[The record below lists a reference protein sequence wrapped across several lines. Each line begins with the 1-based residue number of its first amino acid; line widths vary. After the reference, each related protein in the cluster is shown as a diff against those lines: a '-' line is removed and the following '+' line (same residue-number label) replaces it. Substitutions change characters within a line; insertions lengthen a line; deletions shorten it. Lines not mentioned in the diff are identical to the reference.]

1 MKVFSRI
8 LSLVSVLVLFF
19 TGCQEYDDTEIKGR
33 VDNLESKVTELRLL
47 VEKINSNLTSLVTA
61 VDALNNQDQI
71 VSVEKLPAGNGY
83 TITFKKSGTITI
95 YNGEKGL
102 DGKNGTDGLDGKDGK
117 SPVISI
123 SQDSD
128 GKYYWTLDGE
138 WLLVNGQKVPATA
151 EVTVPKIKV
160 EDGKFLFS
168 TNGTDWVVIGDAGTS
183 GIGLIKNVREDVENN
198 SVIIELSDREI
209 VIPKGQNFALVIKA
223 DEIGIKAGE
232 TVNVEY
238 SLISADNAIVRALPE
253 NGYTVKVNPISATKG
268 QLSITAPS
276 PVVDAS
282 ILIVAVNG
290 NGVMSGKILSIAEG
304 KLDVKADATPVPA
317 EGGSVTVE
325 ITTNLDYEIVIPES
339 AKTWITLVETK
350 ALRTDNV
357 TFSVAQNTEA
367 TQRTAEVEVRVD
379 GAKVQS
385 FNIVQQA
392 KVVVEEK
399 WKTVDLKSLYQDS
412 AYLAASTSWGNFTSS
427 DNWTTTT
434 TKLFEVKNIFEG
446 ESVESVVGLSGG
458 TNAPGQLESPSISGG
473 CKKLRI
479 EYGYHTMPKSM
490 QKGIS
495 INVKL
500 TSASGAELYNDNIIV
515 EYGDGVAFATLKDK
529 KQSWEKELK
538 VDGNFKVTIK
548 NNCPSNKTAQ
558 AYDTFDIL
566 SVSWISCLNS
576 LLSGKSSGRLL

>member
-102 DGKNGTDGLDGKDGK
+102 DGNNGTDGLDGKDGK

-325 ITTNLDYEIVIPES
+325 ITTNLDYEIVVPEA

-357 TFSVAQNTEA
+357 TFAVAQNTEA

-434 TKLFEVKNIFEG
+434 TKLFEVKNIFDG

-566 SVSWISCLNS
+566 SVSWISCLN
-576 LLSGKSSGRLL
+576 

>member
-33 VDNLESKVTELRLL
+33 VDNLESQVTELRLL

-325 ITTNLDYEIVIPES
+325 ITTNLDYEIVVPEA

-367 TQRTAEVEVRVD
+367 TQRTAEVEVRVV

-434 TKLFEVKNIFEG
+434 TKLFEVKNIFDG

-566 SVSWISCLNS
+566 SVSWISCLN
-576 LLSGKSSGRLL
+576 

>member
-33 VDNLESKVTELRLL
+33 VDNLESQVTELRLL

-102 DGKNGTDGLDGKDGK
+102 DGKNGTDGSDGKDGK

-325 ITTNLDYEIVIPES
+325 ITTNLDYEIVVPEA
-339 AKTWITLVETK
+339 AKTWITLVEAK

-357 TFSVAQNTEA
+357 TFAVAQNTEA

-434 TKLFEVKNIFEG
+434 TKLFEVKNIFVG
-446 ESVESVVGLSGG
+446 ESVEAVVGLSGG

-566 SVSWISCLNS
+566 SVSWISCLN
-576 LLSGKSSGRLL
+576 

>member
-33 VDNLESKVTELRLL
+33 VDNLESQVTELRLL

-123 SQDSD
+123 SQDFD

-325 ITTNLDYEIVIPES
+325 ITTNLDYEIVIPEA

-434 TKLFEVKNIFEG
+434 TKLFEVKNIFDG

-566 SVSWISCLNS
+566 SVSWISCLN
-576 LLSGKSSGRLL
+576 

>member
-33 VDNLESKVTELRLL
+33 VDNLESQVTELRLL

-198 SVIIELSDREI
+198 SVIIELSDKEI

-223 DEIGIKAGE
+223 NEIGIKAGE

-325 ITTNLDYEIVIPES
+325 ITTNLDYEIVVPEA

-566 SVSWISCLNS
+566 SVSWISF
-576 LLSGKSSGRLL
+576 

>member
-33 VDNLESKVTELRLL
+33 VDNLESQVTELRLL

-102 DGKNGTDGLDGKDGK
+102 DGKNGTDGSDGKDGK

-198 SVIIELSDREI
+198 SVVIELSDREI

-282 ILIVAVNG
+282 ILIVSVNG

-325 ITTNLDYEIVIPES
+325 ITTNLDYEIVIPEA

-412 AYLAASTSWGNFTSS
+412 AYLAASTSWGYFTSS

-434 TKLFEVKNIFEG
+434 TKLFEVKNIFVG

-566 SVSWISCLNS
+566 SVSWISF
-576 LLSGKSSGRLL
+576 

>member
-33 VDNLESKVTELRLL
+33 VDNLESQVTELRLL

-198 SVIIELSDREI
+198 SVVIELSDREI

-325 ITTNLDYEIVIPES
+325 ITTNLDYEIVVPEA

-357 TFSVAQNTEA
+357 TFAVAQNTEA

-379 GAKVQS
+379 GVKVQS

-434 TKLFEVKNIFEG
+434 TKLFEVKNIFVG

-538 VDGNFKVTIK
+538 VEGDFKVTIK

-566 SVSWISCLNS
+566 SVSWISF
-576 LLSGKSSGRLL
+576 

>member
-8 LSLVSVLVLFF
+8 LSLVSVLALFF

-33 VDNLESKVTELRLL
+33 VDNLESQVTELRLL

-325 ITTNLDYEIVIPES
+325 ITTNLDYEIVIPEA

-515 EYGDGVAFATLKDK
+515 EYGDSVAFATLKDK

-538 VDGNFKVTIK
+538 VEGDFKVTIK

-566 SVSWISCLNS
+566 SVSWMSS
-576 LLSGKSSGRLL
+576 L

>member
-8 LSLVSVLVLFF
+8 LSLISVLALFF

-33 VDNLESKVTELRLL
+33 VDNLESQVTELRLL

-253 NGYTVKVNPISATKG
+253 NGYTVKVNSISATKG

-325 ITTNLDYEIVIPES
+325 ITTNLDYEIVVPEA

-357 TFSVAQNTEA
+357 TFAVAQNTEA

-379 GAKVQS
+379 GVKVQS

-566 SVSWISCLNS
+566 SVSWISCLN
-576 LLSGKSSGRLL
+576 

>member
-33 VDNLESKVTELRLL
+33 VDNLESQVTELRLL

-102 DGKNGTDGLDGKDGK
+102 DGKNGTDGSDGKDGK

-325 ITTNLDYEIVIPES
+325 ITTNLDYEIVIPEA

-379 GAKVQS
+379 GVKVQS

-566 SVSWISCLNS
+566 SVSWISCLN
-576 LLSGKSSGRLL
+576 

>member
-33 VDNLESKVTELRLL
+33 VDNLESQVTELRLL

-253 NGYTVKVNPISATKG
+253 NGYTVKVNSISATKG

-325 ITTNLDYEIVIPES
+325 ITTNLDYEIVVPEA

-357 TFSVAQNTEA
+357 TFAVAQNTEA

-434 TKLFEVKNIFEG
+434 TKLFEVKNIFVG
-446 ESVESVVGLSGG
+446 ESVEAVVGLSGG

-566 SVSWISCLNS
+566 SVSWISCLN
-576 LLSGKSSGRLL
+576 

>member
-8 LSLVSVLVLFF
+8 LSLISVLALFF

-33 VDNLESKVTELRLL
+33 VDNLESQVTELRLL

-253 NGYTVKVNPISATKG
+253 NGYIVKVNPISATKG

-357 TFSVAQNTEA
+357 TFAVAQNTEA

-379 GAKVQS
+379 GVKVQS

-566 SVSWISCLNS
+566 SVSWISCLN
-576 LLSGKSSGRLL
+576 

>member
-8 LSLVSVLVLFF
+8 LSLISVLALFF

-33 VDNLESKVTELRLL
+33 VDNLESQVTELRLL

-253 NGYTVKVNPISATKG
+253 NGYIVKVNPISATKG

-325 ITTNLDYEIVIPES
+325 ITTNLDYEIVVPEA

-357 TFSVAQNTEA
+357 TFAVAQNTEA

-379 GAKVQS
+379 GVKVQS

-566 SVSWISCLNS
+566 SVSWISCLN
-576 LLSGKSSGRLL
+576 

>member
-33 VDNLESKVTELRLL
+33 VDNLESQVTELRLL

-102 DGKNGTDGLDGKDGK
+102 DGKNGTDGSDGKDGK

-138 WLLVNGQKVPATA
+138 WLLVNGQKVLATA

-325 ITTNLDYEIVIPES
+325 ITTNLDYEIVIPEA

-434 TKLFEVKNIFEG
+434 AKLFEVKNIFEG

-566 SVSWISCLNS
+566 SVSWISCLN
-576 LLSGKSSGRLL
+576 

>member
-8 LSLVSVLVLFF
+8 LSLISVLALFF

-33 VDNLESKVTELRLL
+33 VDNLESQVTELRLL

-325 ITTNLDYEIVIPES
+325 ITTNLDYEIVVPEA

-357 TFSVAQNTEA
+357 TFAVAQNTEA

-379 GAKVQS
+379 GVKVQS

-434 TKLFEVKNIFEG
+434 TKLFEVKNIFVG

-566 SVSWISCLNS
+566 SVSWISF
-576 LLSGKSSGRLL
+576 

>member
-8 LSLVSVLVLFF
+8 LSLISVLALFF

-33 VDNLESKVTELRLL
+33 VDNLESQVTELRLL

-325 ITTNLDYEIVIPES
+325 ITTNLDYEIVIPEA

-566 SVSWISCLNS
+566 SVSWISCLN
-576 LLSGKSSGRLL
+576 

>member
-33 VDNLESKVTELRLL
+33 VDNLESQVTELRLL

-102 DGKNGTDGLDGKDGK
+102 DGKNGTDGSDGKDGK

-198 SVIIELSDREI
+198 SVVIELSDREI

-282 ILIVAVNG
+282 ILIVSVNG

-325 ITTNLDYEIVIPES
+325 ITTNLDYEIVIPEA

-434 TKLFEVKNIFEG
+434 TKLFEVKNIFDG

-548 NNCPSNKTAQ
+548 NNCPSNKTAR

-566 SVSWISCLNS
+566 SVSWISCLN
-576 LLSGKSSGRLL
+576 

>member
-33 VDNLESKVTELRLL
+33 VDNLESQVTELRLL

-325 ITTNLDYEIVIPES
+325 ITTNLDYEIVIPEA

-566 SVSWISCLNS
+566 SVSWISF
-576 LLSGKSSGRLL
+576 

>member
-33 VDNLESKVTELRLL
+33 VDNLESQVTELRLL

-325 ITTNLDYEIVIPES
+325 ITTNLDYEIVVPEA

-357 TFSVAQNTEA
+357 TFAVAQNTEA

-566 SVSWISCLNS
+566 SVSWISCLN
-576 LLSGKSSGRLL
+576 

>member
-33 VDNLESKVTELRLL
+33 VDNLESQVTELRLL

-325 ITTNLDYEIVIPES
+325 ITTNLDYEIVVPEA

-357 TFSVAQNTEA
+357 TFAVAQNTEA

-379 GAKVQS
+379 GVKVQS

-434 TKLFEVKNIFEG
+434 TKLFEVKNIFVG

-566 SVSWISCLNS
+566 SVSWISCLN
-576 LLSGKSSGRLL
+576 

>member
-33 VDNLESKVTELRLL
+33 VDNLESQVTELRLL

-253 NGYTVKVNPISATKG
+253 NGYTVKVNSISATKG

-357 TFSVAQNTEA
+357 TFAVAQNTEA

-379 GAKVQS
+379 GVKVQS

-458 TNAPGQLESPSISGG
+458 TNAPGQLESPSISCG

-566 SVSWISCLNS
+566 SVSWISF
-576 LLSGKSSGRLL
+576 

>member
-8 LSLVSVLVLFF
+8 LSLVSVIVLFF

-33 VDNLESKVTELRLL
+33 VDNLESQVTELRLL

-325 ITTNLDYEIVIPES
+325 ITTNLDYEIVVPEA

-357 TFSVAQNTEA
+357 TFAVAQNTEA

-379 GAKVQS
+379 GVKVQS

-434 TKLFEVKNIFEG
+434 TKLFEVKNIFVG

-538 VDGNFKVTIK
+538 VEGDFKVTIK

-566 SVSWISCLNS
+566 SVSWISCLN
-576 LLSGKSSGRLL
+576 

>member
-8 LSLVSVLVLFF
+8 LSLISVLALFF

-33 VDNLESKVTELRLL
+33 VDNLESQVTELRLL

-253 NGYTVKVNPISATKG
+253 NGYTVKVNSISATKG

-357 TFSVAQNTEA
+357 TFAVAQNTEA

-434 TKLFEVKNIFEG
+434 TKLFEVKNIFVG
-446 ESVESVVGLSGG
+446 ESVEAVVGLSGG

-566 SVSWISCLNS
+566 SVSWISCLN
-576 LLSGKSSGRLL
+576 

>member
-253 NGYTVKVNPISATKG
+253 NGYTVKVNSISATKG

-357 TFSVAQNTEA
+357 TFAVAQNTEA

-379 GAKVQS
+379 GVKVQS

-566 SVSWISCLNS
+566 SVSWISCLN
-576 LLSGKSSGRLL
+576 

>member
-138 WLLVNGQKVPATA
+138 WLLVNGQKVLATA

-325 ITTNLDYEIVIPES
+325 ITTNLDYEIVVPEA

-357 TFSVAQNTEA
+357 TFVVAQNTEA

-379 GAKVQS
+379 GVKVQS

-566 SVSWISCLNS
+566 SVSWISCLN
-576 LLSGKSSGRLL
+576 

>member
-33 VDNLESKVTELRLL
+33 VDNLESQVTELRLL

-282 ILIVAVNG
+282 ILIVALNG

-325 ITTNLDYEIVIPES
+325 ITTNLDYEIVVPEA

-357 TFSVAQNTEA
+357 TFAVAQNTEA

-379 GAKVQS
+379 GVKVQS

-412 AYLAASTSWGNFTSS
+412 AYLAASTSWGNYTSS

-434 TKLFEVKNIFEG
+434 TKLFEVKNIFVG

-538 VDGNFKVTIK
+538 VEGDFKVTIK

-566 SVSWISCLNS
+566 SVSWISCLN
-576 LLSGKSSGRLL
+576 

>member
-33 VDNLESKVTELRLL
+33 VDNLESQVTELRLL

-325 ITTNLDYEIVIPES
+325 ITTNLDYEIVVPEA
-339 AKTWITLVETK
+339 AKTWIALVETK

-357 TFSVAQNTEA
+357 TFAVAQNTEA

-379 GAKVQS
+379 GVKVQS

-434 TKLFEVKNIFEG
+434 TKLFEVKNIFVG

-566 SVSWISCLNS
+566 SVSWISCLN
-576 LLSGKSSGRLL
+576 

>member
-33 VDNLESKVTELRLL
+33 VDNLESQVTELRLL

-434 TKLFEVKNIFEG
+434 TKLFEVKNIFVG
-446 ESVESVVGLSGG
+446 ESVEAVVGLSGG

-566 SVSWISCLNS
+566 SVSWISCLN
-576 LLSGKSSGRLL
+576 

>member
-33 VDNLESKVTELRLL
+33 VDNLESQVTELRLL

-253 NGYTVKVNPISATKG
+253 NGYTVKVNSISATKG

-325 ITTNLDYEIVIPES
+325 ITTNLDYEIVVPEA

-566 SVSWISCLNS
+566 SVSWISCLN
-576 LLSGKSSGRLL
+576 

>member
-33 VDNLESKVTELRLL
+33 VDNLESQVTELRLL

-253 NGYTVKVNPISATKG
+253 NGYTVRVNPISATKG
-268 QLSITAPS
+268 QLSITAPT

-325 ITTNLDYEIVIPES
+325 ITTNLDYEIVIPEA

-434 TKLFEVKNIFEG
+434 TKLFEVKNIFVG

-538 VDGNFKVTIK
+538 VEGDFKVTIK

-566 SVSWISCLNS
+566 SVSWISCLN
-576 LLSGKSSGRLL
+576 

>member
-33 VDNLESKVTELRLL
+33 VDNLESQVTELRLL

-102 DGKNGTDGLDGKDGK
+102 DGKNGTDGSDGKDGK

-138 WLLVNGQKVPATA
+138 WLLVNGQKVLATA

-209 VIPKGQNFALVIKA
+209 VIPKGQNFALIIKA

-325 ITTNLDYEIVIPES
+325 ITTNLDYEIVIPEA

-566 SVSWISCLNS
+566 SVSWISCLN
-576 LLSGKSSGRLL
+576 

>member
-33 VDNLESKVTELRLL
+33 VDNLESQVTELRLL

-102 DGKNGTDGLDGKDGK
+102 DGKNGTDGSDGKDGK

-198 SVIIELSDREI
+198 SVVIELSDREF

-282 ILIVAVNG
+282 ILIVSVNG

-317 EGGSVTVE
+317 GGGSVTVE
-325 ITTNLDYEIVIPES
+325 ITTNLDYEIVIPEA

-566 SVSWISCLNS
+566 SVSWISCLN
-576 LLSGKSSGRLL
+576 

>member
-325 ITTNLDYEIVIPES
+325 ITTNLDYEIVVPEA

-427 DNWTTTT
+427 DSWTTTT

-566 SVSWISCLNS
+566 SVSWISCLN
-576 LLSGKSSGRLL
+576 

>member
-325 ITTNLDYEIVIPES
+325 ITTNLDYEIVIPEA

-566 SVSWISCLNS
+566 SVSWISF
-576 LLSGKSSGRLL
+576 

>member
-8 LSLVSVLVLFF
+8 LSLISVLALFF

-33 VDNLESKVTELRLL
+33 VDNLESQVTELRLL

-138 WLLVNGQKVPATA
+138 WLLVNGQKVPATE
-151 EVTVPKIKV
+151 EVAVPKIKV

-325 ITTNLDYEIVIPES
+325 ITTNLDYEIVIPEA

-392 KVVVEEK
+392 KVIVEEK

-566 SVSWISCLNS
+566 SVSWISF
-576 LLSGKSSGRLL
+576 

>member
-33 VDNLESKVTELRLL
+33 VDNLESQVTELRLL

-102 DGKNGTDGLDGKDGK
+102 DGKNGTDGSDGKDGK

-198 SVIIELSDREI
+198 SVVIELSDREI

-282 ILIVAVNG
+282 ILIVSVNG

-325 ITTNLDYEIVIPES
+325 ITTNLDYEIVIPEA

-434 TKLFEVKNIFEG
+434 TKLFEVKNIFED

-566 SVSWISCLNS
+566 SVSWISCLN
-576 LLSGKSSGRLL
+576 

>member
-33 VDNLESKVTELRLL
+33 VDNLESQVTELRLL

-102 DGKNGTDGLDGKDGK
+102 DGKNGTDGSDGKDGK

-325 ITTNLDYEIVIPES
+325 ITTNLDYEIVIPEA

-367 TQRTAEVEVRVD
+367 TQRTAEVEVRVN

-566 SVSWISCLNS
+566 SVSWISCLN
-576 LLSGKSSGRLL
+576 

>member
-33 VDNLESKVTELRLL
+33 VDNLESQVTELRLL

-102 DGKNGTDGLDGKDGK
+102 DGKNGTDGSDGKDGK

-325 ITTNLDYEIVIPES
+325 ITTNLDYEIVIPEA

-392 KVVVEEK
+392 KVIVEEK

-566 SVSWISCLNS
+566 SVSWISCLN
-576 LLSGKSSGRLL
+576 